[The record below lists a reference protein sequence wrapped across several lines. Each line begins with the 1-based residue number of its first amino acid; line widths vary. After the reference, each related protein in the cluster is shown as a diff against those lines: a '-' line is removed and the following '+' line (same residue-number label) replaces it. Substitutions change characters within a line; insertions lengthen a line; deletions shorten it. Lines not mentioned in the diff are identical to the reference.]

1 MATSFHTE
9 FGYVYHKRRIM
20 QGFRLS
26 LFQCGWRDEMQAIAT
41 DIMKSSGGLSVKTM
55 EELILEVIEEG
66 KPLVPEDI
74 KASVIRR
81 IKENISS
88 KNI

>member
-1 MATSFHTE
+1 
-9 FGYVYHKRRIM
+9 
-20 QGFRLS
+20 
-26 LFQCGWRDEMQAIAT
+26 MQAIAT

-88 KNI
+88 KNIWFYGYSFLSQKWTGIQE

>member
-1 MATSFHTE
+1 
-9 FGYVYHKRRIM
+9 
-20 QGFRLS
+20 
-26 LFQCGWRDEMQAIAT
+26 MQAIAT